1 MFCTNLN
8 NHVPLKI
15 PVNYC
20 TSIDSFQKYLKGS
33 KIITKAL
40 FGKKLLKS
48 SLEPAMVR
56 FGMKHKKIM
65 NVQVYTST
73 NEGLGILAVK

>member
-1 MFCTNLN
+1 VQFHL
-8 NHVPLKI
+8 I
-15 PVNYC
+15 
-20 TSIDSFQKYLKGS
+20 KGS

-73 NEGLGILAVK
+73 NEGLGILAVGV

>member
-1 MFCTNLN
+1 VQFHL
-8 NHVPLKI
+8 I
-15 PVNYC
+15 
-20 TSIDSFQKYLKGS
+20 KGS

-56 FGMKHKKIM
+56 FGMKHNNHVPLKIPV
-65 NVQVYTST
+65 NYCTSIDSSQKYLVYSIETH
-73 NEGLGILAVK
+73 IKI